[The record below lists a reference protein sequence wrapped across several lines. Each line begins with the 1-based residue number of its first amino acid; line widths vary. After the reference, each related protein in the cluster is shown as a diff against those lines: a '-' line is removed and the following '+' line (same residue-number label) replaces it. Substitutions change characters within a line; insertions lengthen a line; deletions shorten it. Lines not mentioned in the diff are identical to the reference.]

1 MPRRALVFGILPGT
15 LLTLLAPCVS
25 AAATNSLERGA
36 SAAEVQVQPSL
47 VSYPST
53 GFGVAAKRHFSD
65 RGAVRLGM
73 MVGISTS
80 DVEGVERVDQYFPYD
95 SVFAVGG
102 VDGITER
109 RDVSGFVHLARYVGV
124 GSTMAFVIEAGPTVR
139 WISEEYARTRV
150 YPPPGGVY
158 ANADDRD
165 MWLYGLEI
173 QGGFEWFFR
182 RRLSLAARYGF
193 SALRTESRVTSRYD
207 FYNPNDG
214 YWDHRFAEE
223 RSDGFSLQT
232 SSTVISLV
240 AYW

>member
-1 MPRRALVFGILPGT
+1 MPRRDLVFSILLGILPT
-15 LLTLLAPCVS
+15 LLVPCVS
-25 AAATNSLERGA
+25 VAATNSLERGA
-36 SAAEVQVQPSL
+36 WAAEFQVQPSFI
-47 VSYPST
+47 SYPST

-65 RGAVRLGM
+65 RGAVRLGV
-73 MVGISTS
+73 MVGISTL
-80 DVEGVERVDQYFPYD
+80 DVEGVERLDRYFPYD

-102 VDGITER
+102 LDGITDR
-109 RDVSGFVHLARYVGV
+109 RDVSGFVHIARYVGV
-124 GSTMAFVIEAGPTVR
+124 GTTMAFVIEAGPTVR
-139 WISEEYARTRV
+139 WTSEEYARTRV

-158 ANADDRD
+158 VNADDRD
-165 MWLYGLEI
+165 TWLYGLEL

-193 SALRTESRVTSRYD
+193 SALRTESRVTSQFD

-214 YWDHRFAEE
+214 YWDRRFAEE
-223 RSDGFSLQT
+223 RTDGFSLQT